1 MNGPQDLGGRDGF
14 GPIAPDPQDPLFHA
28 EWERRA
34 MAMVVAAGGAG
45 AWTIDESRFA
55 RENRDPGEYYGL
67 SYYQLWVRGLE
78 DLLKTK
84 GLVTDDELTTGQAD
98 GPADVTALA
107 ADKVVPALMRGSPYD
122 RDPKGSTPAFEVG
135 QTVQTR
141 NLQPRGH
148 IRMPAYCR
156 NRRGVV
162 AAVHGYHVF
171 PDTSAK
177 GDRTTA
183 HWLYN
188 ISFAARDLFGDR
200 AGENDRVNVDL
211 WEPYLDV

>member
-84 GLVTDDELTTGQAD
+84 GLVTDD
-98 GPADVTALA
+98 
-107 ADKVVPALMRGSPYD
+107 
-122 RDPKGSTPAFEVG
+122 
-135 QTVQTR
+135 
-141 NLQPRGH
+141 
-148 IRMPAYCR
+148 
-156 NRRGVV
+156 
-162 AAVHGYHVF
+162 
-171 PDTSAK
+171 
-177 GDRTTA
+177 
-183 HWLYN
+183 
-188 ISFAARDLFGDR
+188 
-200 AGENDRVNVDL
+200 
-211 WEPYLDV
+211 